1 MQANSTKPRRPFWLP
16 SVAAVL
22 LLALTISAGIWQS
35 QKAQVKRD
43 LQARYDTQ
51 FQAPAQPLTRVDFN
65 PETLRYRRVS
75 VSGEFDAAHE
85 VLLDNRIY
93 AGKPGYEVITP
104 LKLESGAGYV
114 LIDRGW
120 VAQGLR
126 RAVLPRVATPRGLQT
141 IDGIAT
147 LPSGRY
153 LELSS
158 QTVAGKVWEN
168 LDFKRM
174 QAQLPQTL
182 APLMVVQLSPAQ
194 AGLIQHWERPDVG
207 VAMHIGYAFQW
218 FAMAVA
224 IVVIY
229 GVLYVRSRK
238 AR

>member
-1 MQANSTKPRRPFWLP
+1 MQATSPKPRRPFWVP
-16 SVAAVL
+16 TVAAILV
-22 LLALTISAGIWQS
+22 LALTISAGLWQTDR
-35 QKAQVKRD
+35 AQTKRA
-43 LQARYDTQ
+43 LQARYDAQ
-51 FQAPAQPLTRVDFN
+51 FNAPAETITHVDFN
-65 PETLRYRRVS
+65 PDTLRYRRVS
-75 VSGEFDAAHE
+75 VTGKFDPAHE

-120 VAQGLR
+120 VAQGLH
-126 RAVLPRVATPRGLQT
+126 RAVLPQIPTPPGTQT
-141 IDGIAT
+141 IVGIAT

-153 LELSS
+153 LELST

-182 APLMVVQLSPAQ
+182 APLMVVQLSAAQ
-194 AGLIQHWERPDVG
+194 DGLIQHWERPDVG
-207 VAMHIGYAFQW
+207 VQMHIGYAFQW

-224 IVVIY
+224 TVIIY

-238 AR
+238 TR